1 MINTDN
7 RTQHGF
13 LTATLSL
20 GLATTARL
28 GFPVFSYASA
38 LSLVYMGI
46 PSAQTAYEDLVDG
59 RTINHAFVET
69 AALTVCLVQGHLLV
83 GSLAFSLYHAGAL
96 LHRRFTQRRQLL
108 AQTVRVQEGDQVVD
122 QLVVNV
128 KQGERVIFDAGE
140 LVPLVGRVVE
150 GRALVNQQP
159 FTPQVKQLILQA
171 GDALPAGSLILVGQL
186 CVAAG

>member
-20 GLATTARL
+20 GLATTACL
-28 GFPVFSYASA
+28 GFPAFSYVSA
-38 LSLVYMGI
+38 VGLVYIGI
-46 PSAQTAYEDLVDG
+46 PAAQTAYEEWVDG
-59 RTINHAFVET
+59 RTINRAFVET
-69 AALTVCLVQGHLLV
+69 AALTVCLAQGHLLV
-83 GSLAFSLYHAGAL
+83 GSLAFSLYHAGSL
-96 LHRRFTQRRQLL
+96 LHRQFIQRRQRL
-108 AQTVRVQEGDQVVD
+108 AQMVRVQEGDQVVD
-122 QLVVNV
+122 RLVVKV
-128 KQGERVIFDAGE
+128 KQGERVLFSAGE
-140 LVPLVGRVVE
+140 LAPLAGRVVE

-159 FTPQVKQLILQA
+159 FTPQVKQMILQA

>member
-28 GFPVFSYASA
+28 GFPAFSYASA

-69 AALTVCLVQGHLLV
+69 AALTVCLVQGHL
-83 GSLAFSLYHAGAL
+83 HAGAL

-122 QLVVNV
+122 RLVVNV

-140 LVPLVGRVVE
+140 LVPLAGRVVE